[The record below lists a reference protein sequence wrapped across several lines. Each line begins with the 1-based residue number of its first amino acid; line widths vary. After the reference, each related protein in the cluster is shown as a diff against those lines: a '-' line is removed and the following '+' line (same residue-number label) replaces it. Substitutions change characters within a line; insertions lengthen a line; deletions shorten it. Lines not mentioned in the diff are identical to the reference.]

1 MSELKVYGIKSR
13 TKISPIQDID
23 ESIVNTKIL
32 PEFVITGNE
41 NVFDKDYLTNNEEI
55 VYIDLSNEDD
65 FRNSKIEAYI
75 NILESSANSSVITED
90 DFVKLTGIFVGVKD
104 EDGNFY
110 IRIQQVYPK
119 YRIKK
124 PVFCIFSSEYKFYEN
139 GKFIFFDSKTDIYYD
154 GANKRLYF
162 KNFALA
168 SKFLNLDKY
177 YREATDDDIETF
189 LSTEQFVVTDRAMII
204 NKRNKKKIAQLLD
217 EDLLDNIV
225 VDELKNY
232 SHEYGVEL
240 RFEEDNTNNTKII
253 INNND
258 DIVNIYNL
266 LKENYYSSYLHHE
279 QYLSNSKKKL

>member
-1 MSELKVYGIKSR
+1 MSKLKVYGIKSR
-13 TKISPIQDID
+13 TKIRPIQDID
-23 ESIVNTKIL
+23 ETIVNTKIL

-65 FRNSKIEAYI
+65 FRSSKIEAYI

-104 EDGNFY
+104 ADGNFY

-124 PVFCIFSSEYKFYEN
+124 PVFCIFSSEYKFYDN
-139 GKFIFFDSKTDIYYD
+139 GKFIFFDSKTDVYYD
-154 GANKRLYF
+154 GANRRLYF

-189 LSTEQFVVTDRAMII
+189 LSTEQFVVIDRAMTI

-217 EDLLDNIV
+217 EGLLNNIS
-225 VDELKNY
+225 VDELKQY
-232 SHEYGVEL
+232 SHEYGVAL
-240 RFEEDNTNNTKII
+240 NFGEDNTKII